1 LRAWRYEV
9 VACSNGRDGLRHL
22 EQPDGPLLAVLDWM
36 MPDLDGP
43 EVCRRVRA
51 HASGTPRYLILL
63 TSKDHPENTVV
74 GLEAGADDYV
84 TKLFDPGELCA
95 RVRAGRTW

>member
-1 LRAWRYEV
+1 M